1 MFGYEADFELYCTL
15 GGKRK
20 DLTTSVPAT
29 SKRLRSRINPAAPK
43 SVDQELG
50 KGESEE
56 EADDSGRSSEF
67 SLLV

>member
-1 MFGYEADFELYCTL
+1 MRDTAPDTS

-20 DLTTSVPAT
+20 AQLTMSIPAT
-29 SKRLRSRINPAAPK
+29 SKRLRSTINPAALN

-50 KGESEE
+50 EGELEE
-56 EADDSGRSSEF
+56 EVDDSGHSSGC

>member
-1 MFGYEADFELYCTL
+1 MRDTTSDTS

-20 DLTTSVPAT
+20 AQSVPAT
-29 SKRLRSRINPAAPK
+29 SKRLRSTVNPTAPK

-56 EADDSGRSSEF
+56 EADDSGRSSVL